1 MEGEMPTLT
10 IRIDD
15 AMRDQI
21 MEAAQER
28 GMTASNFVRESLEEI
43 FGMEER
49 VKKEREVES
58 AYELTPLE
66 RHILVLMHRSILAA
80 RGDLADEYYDASD
93 EMKSIEV
100 LQNGFISEYAGQEFP
115 GIFDPMPQ
123 SEGEMVWDILDMFRI
138 LKFSVK
144 NLGSDG
150 WQQLGLH
157 DAERYGSFQGFDGND
172 ARESRMLSYL
182 EYLIKDDRWGEQKEF
197 VLGRTGEQGNSHAPM
212 LSTYRKMLREFK
224 PLWKKTMRGMGRHL
238 TAGQIRAVLIAGGAQ
253 EADPSETGA

>member
-1 MEGEMPTLT
+1 MEDEMPTLT
-10 IRIDD
+10 IRIDE
-15 AMRDQI
+15 AMRDRL
-21 MEAAQER
+21 MEAAEER
-28 GMTASNFVRESLEEI
+28 GTTASNFVRESLEEI

-49 VKKEREVES
+49 VKEDRGVGRT
-58 AYELTPLE
+58 YELSPIE
-66 RHILVLMHRSILAA
+66 RHMMVLMHRNILAA
-80 RGDLADEYYDASD
+80 QGDLTDEYYEASD

-100 LQNGFISEYAGQEFP
+100 LQNGFISEYAGKEFP
-115 GIFDPMPQ
+115 GIFEPMPQ
-123 SEGEMVWDILDMFRI
+123 SDGEMVWDILDMFRI

-157 DAERYGSFQGFDGND
+157 HAERYGSFQGFDGNE

-197 VLGRTGEQGNSHAPM
+197 VLGRTGDRGNSHTPM

-238 TAGQIRAVLIAGGAQ
+238 TAAQIRTVLIAGGAQ